1 MAEFD
6 YTKVGRPDAMEPFSL
21 TDLFASITDMEDEY
35 AAFVGCFYGDPG
47 TRKTTTAMKLAQ
59 KITPM
64 DKKILYVYTGQ
75 GWSSLKNHKSE
86 NLMARTKKMP
96 FIRYEQIEAL
106 QAVLRN
112 PAMRKQ
118 MNIGTIVFDEYN
130 RMQDMDI
137 DTLTKHRAE
146 LVAQSK
152 ERDKKGN
159 LVYKD
164 PDTPEWPEY
173 NTTKVR
179 MINLMNDILSLDDIN
194 VIFLCHTR
202 LQKKTGKIE
211 PDFPNA
217 TASAFISMVHSIYYT
232 GKEDVVV
239 NGKIETRF
247 PIELVSGEETVSKNR
262 IGGLPAKVYDV
273 NLVADAFLE
282 WNADVMEK
290 RNAAK
295 QNDIEGPTAGEVIS
309 VEAVEQPAVEKVEIE
324 APKVD
329 VVIEPVSDNIETP
342 KASTFTPPTSD
353 EDELFNSLFA

>member
-1 MAEFD
+1 MGEFD

-21 TDLFASITDMEDEY
+21 TDLFASMTDMEDEY
-35 AAFVGCFYGDPG
+35 AAFVGCLYGDPG
-47 TRKTTTAMKLAQ
+47 TRKTVTAMKLAQ
-59 KITPM
+59 RITPVG
-64 DKKILYVYTGQ
+64 KKILYIYTGQ
-75 GWSSLKNHKSE
+75 GWSSLKNHKE
-86 NLMARTKKMP
+86 QNLMARTKKMP
-96 FIRYEQIEAL
+96 FIRYEQIETL

-112 PAMRKQ
+112 PVMREK

-146 LVAQSK
+146 LVAK
-152 ERDKKGN
+152 DRK
-159 LVYKD
+159 YKD

-262 IGGLPAKVYDV
+262 IGGLPTKVYDID
-273 NLVADAFLE
+273 LVADAFIA
-282 WNADVMEK
+282 WNADVMAKREK
-290 RNAAK
+290 
-295 QNDIEGPTAGEVIS
+295 ESSTGGETPI
-309 VEAVEQPAVEKVEIE
+309 VEAVEAAPVVEVTKPIVE
-324 APKVD
+324 D
-329 VVIEPVSDNIETP
+329 VVVIDPISVENIISTAPVSAGFVAP
-342 KASTFTPPTSD
+342 SD
-353 EDELFNSLFA
+353 DDDVFKSLFE